1 MDARVQVLTRM
12 STRAGGHQSTHSPY
26 TDAWRVIFYP
36 DDERH
41 SVCERAMIGPT
52 RLVYRN
58 KQFEQAMG
66 FEGLFD

>member
-12 STRAGGHQSTHSPY
+12 STRAGGHQATQSPY
-26 TDAWRVIFYP
+26 ADAWRVICYP
-36 DDERH
+36 GDERY
-41 SVCERAMIGPT
+41 SVEARAMAGST

-58 KQFEQAMG
+58 KQLEPVTG